1 MRSDPGMD
9 PQRPTASGWELGG
22 TQGPWLGAA
31 PNRPSFGTTN
41 EGAIEAIP
49 GALILSECCRDSGQI
64 GCDPSR
70 VTDPKHDRSLPRRP
84 NNLG

>member
-1 MRSDPGMD
+1 VGRSWYGPVEAHSVGVGT
-9 PQRPTASGWELGG
+9 RG
-22 TQGPWLGAA
+22 TQGPGLGAA